1 MSSVKTIKEIF
12 SDNRIQHFVT
22 SEKFKFNIGLQH
34 IGLLYNATDT
44 LYKFL

>member
-1 MSSVKTIKEIF
+1 MSSEKTIKEIF

-22 SEKFKFNIGLQH
+22 SEKFKFNIGL
-34 IGLLYNATDT
+34 LYNAKDT